1 MRRTATTSNA
11 PGAPVGPIM
20 NQESDGRFGYAAP
33 DMAISNA
40 REGSPDPVALT
51 QGRLWI
57 DGKARVLLCASVF
70 PFRIPRSQWEQR
82 LNAVKR
88 LGYQVIDVYTPWN
101 LYMREPG
108 KADFSGRLDIE
119 EFLRMTKRAGLYA
132 LIRPGPYI
140 CAEWDGG
147 GLPAWVLTDPK
158 IRARQHDEAFLEAV
172 RTWYQ
177 QIIPIISRQQYA
189 GHGHGGP
196 VIMVQ
201 ADNELDFFDCED
213 PTGYIGSLAS
223 MMREMGVRV
232 PIVVCAGQGDMTRAG
247 ADAATVAPAVNL
259 YPDDDDPD
267 FDRQVRYYRHAASRR
282 GAPLIVTETNRVHRT
297 LRRLVGSGAAFIGPY
312 LQVSGWDFDYGTSVN
327 SWGSLE
333 AFMTSDYDFGGA
345 VDPAGGERPEADQA
359 RRLSAIINALGD
371 RLSMAQVA
379 DEEAIASFASGIRVE
394 GRPLSL
400 EDPQL
405 GLGLLNLAGGG
416 KLLTLTNV
424 SEQNLKLEADSGQGS
439 PDEWP
444 LPAKTG
450 VMLVRDLPLGSG
462 CLLEA
467 TSGELTGLEFN
478 EKTGVRVQVDA
489 PDMIPGPLWLRLAFP
504 ADTSL
509 DKVRIDGD
517 LIWHPLAD
525 TCKDSAQNTGL
536 GDKPVNGLALSG
548 KHGVLRTMLITPEG
562 RKSITVQLGQPVT
575 RAQSSH
581 APIVRLESVGKAECD
596 QVWSSPSALIP
607 GSRLPMLEE
616 RGLWSGSGLYST
628 RCCPDGIRG
637 MVLRQAADVVGLQW
651 GDLVM
656 PWVANGG
663 GDYWMPLDGSAI
675 QRTDDEDPLL
685 SIRVGIWGH
694 SNFDDTRLQALR
706 LSAGRGLSG
715 VLAVHEVLPL
725 NSGWQ
730 ATEIKRWSSP
740 AGKADVVLPGRDP
753 VPRMGFGGW
762 SASYWPRVVTYTRSL
777 PSLSVSYPA
786 EAGTSSRSR
795 IKNASSGRML
805 DEESWLPVGALH
817 FKGCQCKCEVEL
829 NGCQIGTIT
838 PYEST
843 LWLGPL
849 QATDRLTIRTWQT
862 WGEPT
867 GTIELLV
874 GEPIA
879 DWTLRTQNLTM
890 LRKSASR
897 AIFKD
902 QRLPVTCPPGSC
914 LWLQVSRS
922 ALAQAQQR
930 GSTIVR
936 MQGQGLQVTAFGEH
950 TNLGRLVLGG
960 LPGTIFAGGRG
971 DLLIVPQE
979 EGDLSLLIESTGKE
993 AGRLETIQLGGAV
1006 DLNSESGDR

>member
-1 MRRTATTSNA
+1 
-11 PGAPVGPIM
+11 M
-20 NQESDGRFGYAAP
+20 NQESDGRFGYVAP
-33 DMAISNA
+33 DMAVSNT
-40 REGSPDPVALT
+40 RKGSPDPVALT

-101 LYMREPG
+101 LHMREPG

-223 MMREMGVRV
+223 MMRGMGVRV

-267 FDRQVRYYRHAASRR
+267 FDRQVRYYRLAASRR
-282 GAPLIVTETNRVHRT
+282 GAPLVVTETNRVHRT

-379 DEEAIASFASGIRVE
+379 DEEAIASFAGRIRAE

-400 EDPQL
+400 DDPQL

-416 KLLTLTNV
+416 ELLTLTNV
-424 SEQNLKLEADSGQGS
+424 SEQNLELEAERGNGS
-439 PDEWP
+439 PDRWP

-462 CLLEA
+462 CFLEA
-467 TSGELTGLEFN
+467 TSGELTGLEFD

-525 TCKDSAQNTGL
+525 ACEDSVQDTGL
-536 GDKPVNGLALSG
+536 GDEPVNGLVLSG
-548 KHGVLRTMLITPEG
+548 KHGILQMKLITPEG
-562 RKSITVQLGQPVT
+562 WKSITVQLGQPVT
-575 RAQSSH
+575 RVQASH
-581 APIVRLESVGKAECD
+581 APIVRLESVGKAECN

-616 RGLWSGSGLYST
+616 RGLWYGSGLYST

-715 VLAVHEVLPL
+715 VLAVHNVLPL

-730 ATEIKRWSSP
+730 VTEIKRWSSP
-740 AGKADVVLPGRDP
+740 GGKADVVLPGQDP

-762 SASYWPRVVTYTRSL
+762 SASYWPRVVTYTRFL
-777 PSLSVSYPA
+777 PSSSVSYPV
-786 EAGTSSRSR
+786 EAGTRSPSR
-795 IKNASSGRML
+795 IKNASLDRML
-805 DEESWLPVGALH
+805 DQESLLPVGALH
-817 FKGCQCKCEVEL
+817 FKGCRCKCEVEL

-914 LWLQVSRS
+914 LWLRISRS
-922 ALAQAQQR
+922 ALAQTQQR

>member
-1 MRRTATTSNA
+1 
-11 PGAPVGPIM
+11 M

-379 DEEAIASFASGIRVE
+379 DEGAIASFAGRIRAE

-400 EDPQL
+400 EDPRL

-416 KLLTLTNV
+416 ELLTLTNV
-424 SEQNLKLEADSGQGS
+424 SEQNLELEAERGNGS
-439 PDEWP
+439 PDRWP

-462 CLLEA
+462 CFLEA
-467 TSGELTGLEFN
+467 TSGELTGLEFD

-525 TCKDSAQNTGL
+525 ACEDSVQDTGL
-536 GDKPVNGLALSG
+536 GDEPVNGLVLSG
-548 KHGVLRTMLITPEG
+548 KHGILHMKLITPEG

-575 RAQSSH
+575 RVQASH
-581 APIVRLESVGKAECD
+581 APIVRLESVGKAECN

-675 QRTDDEDPLL
+675 QRTDDGDPLL

-715 VLAVHEVLPL
+715 VLAVHNVLPL

-730 ATEIKRWSSP
+730 VTEIKRWSSP
-740 AGKADVVLPGRDP
+740 GGKADVVLPGQDP

-762 SASYWPRVVTYTRSL
+762 SASYWPRVVTYTRFL
-777 PSLSVSYPA
+777 PSSSVSYPA
-786 EAGTSSRSR
+786 EAGTRSPSR
-795 IKNASSGRML
+795 IKNASLDRML
-805 DEESWLPVGALH
+805 DQESLLPVGALH
-817 FKGCQCKCEVEL
+817 FKGCRCKCEVEL

-843 LWLGPL
+843 LWLGSL
-849 QATDRLTIRTWQT
+849 RATDRLTIRTWQT

-914 LWLQVSRS
+914 LWLRISRS
-922 ALAQAQQR
+922 ALAQTQQR